1 MRGNKETCARVL
13 FALAATIS
21 IASIVTISLF
31 LFIPSFKTINT
42 IGFKQFLLGQI
53 WRPSNNEFGIFAMII
68 SSFELTFLALL
79 FAVPLGLF
87 TSVFVAKYAK
97 GKLKQLFSSAIA
109 LLSGIPSVVFG
120 FFGIMVI
127 VPLIRNL
134 SSSKGPSMLAGSL
147 VLSLMIL
154 PTLIAVTVPSLE
166 AVDNSYY
173 EGALALGANK
183 EKAIFSLIL
192 PCGKSGVIAALVLAI
207 GRAIGEATA
216 VVMVAGNQPRLSSSV
231 FDGVRTMSANVIMEM
246 GYATELHQEA
256 LIATG
261 AVLFIFILL
270 INVAIYRL
278 KADKRS
284 TK

>member
-216 VVMVAGNQPRLSSSV
+216 VVMVAGNQPRLSASV
-231 FDGVRTMSANVIMEM
+231 LDGVRTMSANVIMEM

-261 AVLFIFILL
+261 AVLFIFILI

>member
-1 MRGNKETCARVL
+1 ML

>member
-42 IGFKQFLLGQI
+42 IGFKQFLLGRV

-87 TSVFVAKYAK
+87 TSVFIAKYAK
-97 GKLKQLFSSAIA
+97 GKLKQLFASAVN
-109 LLSGIPSVVFG
+109 LLAGLPSVIFG

-134 SSSKGPSMLAGSL
+134 TSSKGPSMLAGSL

-154 PTLIAVTVPSLE
+154 PTLISVTVPSLE

-231 FDGVRTMSANVIMEM
+231 FAGVRTMSANVIMEM